1 MTDPFAWIDAEL
13 EAWEA
18 AGLRRRRPLR
28 QTAQRVRC
36 SIDGREVVSFAS
48 NDYLALAADPRL
60 TTAIAAALDAQG
72 WGSGA
77 SPLLGGWAE
86 LHRRLEEQLA
96 RFEHAEAAL
105 LFSTGFAAN
114 ASVVAALVG
123 PGDVVFCDAANHA
136 SLFDGCRLSRADVRV
151 YPHNDIDRLAEL
163 LARSKQRRRLIV
175 TDGLFSMDGDLAPL
189 AALAD
194 LARRHGAMLL
204 VDEAHATGV
213 FGSSGRGSL
222 EHCGVDDPAVIRMG
236 TLSKALGSLG
246 GFVVGR
252 SKLIEYLVGRAR
264 GYVYSTAMPAA
275 LAAAGLAALEIVVA
289 EPSLGQSLLQ
299 RAACLRR
306 GLQEQGWD
314 TGRSESQI
322 IPLIVGSPGNA
333 MALSAALRERGWY
346 VPAVRPPT
354 VPENQCRLR
363 ISVTLGH
370 SEAMLDRLVA
380 DLAELGSDGCWR
392 CER

>member
-1 MTDPFAWIDAEL
+1 MTDPFAWIDAEMA
-13 EAWEA
+13 AWET

-28 QTAQRVRC
+28 QSAQRVQC
-36 SIDGREVVSFAS
+36 VIDGREVVSFAS

-60 TTAIAAALDAQG
+60 TAAAAAACDTQG
-72 WGSGA
+72 WGAGA

-86 LHRRLEEQLA
+86 PHRRLEEQLA

-105 LFSTGFAAN
+105 VFSTGFAAN

-123 PGDVVFCDAANHA
+123 PGDAVFCDAANHA

-163 LARSKQRRRLIV
+163 LARTKHRRRLVV
-175 TDGLFSMDGDLAPL
+175 TDGLFSMDGDVAPL

-194 LARRHGAMLL
+194 LARRHEAMLL

-213 FGSSGRGSL
+213 LGSSGRGSL
-222 EHCGVDDPAVIRMG
+222 EHCGVEDQAIVRIG

-289 EPSLGQSLLQ
+289 QPSLGRTLLQ
-299 RAACLRR
+299 RAERLRR
-306 GLQEQGWD
+306 MLHEQGWD

-322 IPLIVGSPGNA
+322 IPLIVGSPSNA
-333 MALSAALRERGWY
+333 TSLSTALRARGWY

-370 SEAMLDRLVA
+370 CEAVLDRLAA
-380 DLAELGSDGCWR
+380 DLAELGPEGSWR
-392 CER
+392 RDR